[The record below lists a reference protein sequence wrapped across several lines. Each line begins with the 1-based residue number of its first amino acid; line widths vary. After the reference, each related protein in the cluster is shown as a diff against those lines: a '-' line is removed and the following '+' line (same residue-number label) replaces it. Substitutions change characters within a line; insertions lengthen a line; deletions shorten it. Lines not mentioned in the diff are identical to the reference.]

1 MPMSSANSTRMLGFE
16 AAAAAAEKQRNGR
29 GTMVLGRRGV
39 SPCVSHKSVQHAV
52 YEMALGGVRP
62 GTVDEDPFPEMQAFA
77 PAFLAKRSRR
87 PRHRD
92 QPLAEYAKAL
102 VTLHLEG
109 AGLQALLSFRHAP
122 ALRVLYAQANELE
135 EAGEAL
141 ATCPHLTDL
150 FLGGN
155 RIASMGAGLRWC
167 MYLRVLHIGG
177 NCLEVIEGLENLFCL
192 EELHAEDQNLALRRQ
207 GGGGA
212 AQPPVR
218 LLYADLPPSQQQQ
231 QQQQQEQQQQLL
243 LPPPPLEFCE
253 ASFQNVGHRGKLLSL
268 DLSGNGLRA
277 IEPALLCLRALQKLN
292 LSNNALGGADAL
304 GALLAACGALRELDT
319 RGNPMH
325 GLRDCRSRLV
335 VLAPQTLVEL
345 DGLAVLEAQRVGLM
359 RLEGH
364 RRRLRRA
371 GGGGAGSAARHRVA
385 AAAAGAGGSPER
397 VQSPGGNVISG
408 GAQLFGGSSP
418 HASSQS
424 AQDVPAP
431 GASPPPRPLPLL
443 PASAAAAAAHRVVVR
458 NEHTWAGK
466 TLGSRTSS
474 KGMIARPPRRQ
485 PRRQQGHLHKAQLGG
500 GDALDQ
506 HMAAPQGGAAAQ
518 RAAAGQSGAVL
529 SARPSVHGAMTP
541 TVFAQAG
548 QALSR
553 NSSHVFFR
561 H

>member
-1 MPMSSANSTRMLGFE
+1 
-16 AAAAAAEKQRNGR
+16 
-29 GTMVLGRRGV
+29 
-39 SPCVSHKSVQHAV
+39 
-52 YEMALGGVRP
+52 
-62 GTVDEDPFPEMQAFA
+62 MQAFA

-92 QPLAEYAKAL
+92 QPLADYAKAL

-122 ALRVLYAQANELE
+122 ALRVLYAQGNELE

-167 MYLRVLHIGG
+167 MYLKVLHIGG
-177 NCLEVIEGLENLFCL
+177 NCLEVVEGLENLFCL

-207 GGGGA
+207 GGEGA

-218 LLYADLPPSQQQQ
+218 LLYAQPPSQQQPQQQQ
-231 QQQQQEQQQQLL
+231 QQQQQQLP
-243 LPPPPLEFCE
+243 PPPPLEFCE

-277 IEPALLCLRALQKLN
+277 IEPALLYLRALQKLN
-292 LSNNALGGADAL
+292 LSNNALAGPDAL

-371 GGGGAGSAARHRVA
+371 GGGAGGAARHRM
-385 AAAAGAGGSPER
+385 AAAGAGGGSPER
-397 VQSPGGNVISG
+397 VQSPGGNVISLRSGG

-418 HASSQS
+418 HTSSQS
-424 AQDVPAP
+424 AQDLLAP
-431 GASPPPRPLPLL
+431 GASLPPRALPLL
-443 PASAAAAAAHRVVVR
+443 SASAAAAAAHRVVVR

-485 PRRQQGHLHKAQLGG
+485 RGHLHKAKVGG

-518 RAAAGQSGAVL
+518 RAAAGQPGAVL